1 MDLRVG
7 IVRILKSDGKTAGT
21 GFVVNDEGLIATC
34 AHVIPPGAQPRGNSV
49 PGKVELIFSA
59 TGEKKSAYVD
69 IAWWKPADKDDV
81 AILRLEDALPKGV
94 QHLILGSS
102 LGTYDHKFET
112 FGFPDKNPE
121 EGIWGGGQIL
131 HETRIRGINVLQLVA
146 PEVTIGFSG
155 APVLDTV
162 SRRVVGMVTA
172 ILTPDDN
179 GRMRDTAFITPAETL
194 RMICPHL
201 ELSDVKPY
209 LGLEAFT
216 ESYAEFFFGR
226 RREVEKLLA
235 SLKSEP
241 RFLAVLGPSGS
252 GKSSV
257 IQAGLIP
264 GLRQGKISGS
274 DRWGI
279 ITARPGD
286 RPHNDLEAK
295 GLDGA
300 CKGLAEAARNWLAR
314 NQDKTRLI
322 LIIDQF
328 EELFTMV
335 LPEKR
340 QDFLMQ
346 LKDLLDLDIPIT
358 LILVMR
364 DDFFGRFAQEK
375 PSALFELVQRGFVHI
390 SARLEKEELEE
401 IIEGP
406 AKKVGLHFDKGLAD
420 AVVKDVLESN
430 AEGKR
435 EGRSTILPL
444 LEFALTELWRRR
456 KEGYLTHEVYSS
468 IGGVTGSLTQWAD
481 QNYQSLSNE
490 GLGDIARLILTELVN
505 LGDERQGIPDSKRRR
520 TLEDFGNNP
529 IEREMIRKVVMR
541 LADARL
547 ITTSFD
553 QQSKHEMVEII
564 HDSLIREWARLRQ
577 WLKDDR
583 DFLAWKR
590 ELEKDAKEWTQTSH
604 KEAILLDEGLLL
616 RGRKLNDA
624 ERWLQERGMDLGY
637 KEREFIQASAR
648 MREKEREKEERAR
661 TLRKRIPLVVGL
673 SLIFLILAGFASY
686 QWISA
691 DERGKESNALYLASN
706 SDLSRNNPSKFID
719 SVKYGIE
726 SLRNRITFQGDLALR
741 RDLAILPLPISVM
754 KHQDSV
760 SNAAFSPDGDRLVT
774 SSDDN
779 TTRIWDAYSGKELIS
794 LEIDSLVNF
803 VAFSPDGNHVATA
816 SRDKTARIWDAY
828 SGIELARVEHDSPV
842 NSIAFSPDGKR
853 MATASD
859 DNTSRICDAYSGK
872 ELIRIELNGSVNSVA
887 FSPDGNHVATASR
900 DKTARIW
907 DASSGKELARMEHG
921 SSVKS
926 IAFSSDGKR
935 VATASGEMYDLSQ
948 EGPDNAARIWD
959 ASSGKEIARMEHI
972 SPVNSIAFSP
982 DGKIVATASDYK
994 YVFIWDAFSGKE
1006 LERMEHGS
1014 SVNSIEFSP
1023 DGIRLATASYDN
1035 TARVWDV
1042 TSGKE
1047 ITRIGHNGSVNSVA
1061 FSPDG
1066 IYIATA
1072 SGDHTT
1078 RVWDASSE
1086 KELTRLEHDGSI
1098 SMVAFSP
1105 NGNHVATSSYD
1116 NTARIWDASVGKEL
1130 ARMEHGGPVNSI
1142 AFSPDGNRVATS
1154 SYDNTA
1160 RIWDTYSGK
1169 ELIRLE
1175 HDGPANSAAF
1185 SPDGNYVATS
1195 SYDNTARIWDA
1206 SAGKELARM
1215 VHDGPVSFAAF
1226 SPRGNHV
1233 VTVSWDSTAR
1243 VWDASSGKELVRKEL
1258 KNGSASSAAFSPD
1271 GTSVVTA
1278 CSDYAIYIWDAS
1290 SGKELSRMKHGGVVY
1305 AATFNPD
1312 GTRVV
1317 TASEDKTVRVWDASS
1332 GKELAR
1338 MKHDDVVYS
1347 AAFSPEGTR
1356 IATACGDGTARIW
1369 DALLSKELA
1378 RIELEGPASSV
1389 AFSPD
1394 GTRIVAS
1401 CGDRTAQVSFSRSEG
1416 LLCEACRYLECNL
1429 TTDAWRDQYCRDC
1442 EE

>member
-1 MDLRVG
+1 
-7 IVRILKSDGKTAGT
+7 
-21 GFVVNDEGLIATC
+21 
-34 AHVIPPGAQPRGNSV
+34 
-49 PGKVELIFSA
+49 
-59 TGEKKSAYVD
+59 
-69 IAWWKPADKDDV
+69 
-81 AILRLEDALPKGV
+81 
-94 QHLILGSS
+94 
-102 LGTYDHKFET
+102 
-112 FGFPDKNPE
+112 
-121 EGIWGGGQIL
+121 
-131 HETRIRGINVLQLVA
+131 
-146 PEVTIGFSG
+146 
-155 APVLDTV
+155 
-162 SRRVVGMVTA
+162 
-172 ILTPDDN
+172 
-179 GRMRDTAFITPAETL
+179 
-194 RMICPHL
+194 
-201 ELSDVKPY
+201 
-209 LGLEAFT
+209 
-216 ESYAEFFFGR
+216 
-226 RREVEKLLA
+226 
-235 SLKSEP
+235 
-241 RFLAVLGPSGS
+241 
-252 GKSSV
+252 
-257 IQAGLIP
+257 
-264 GLRQGKISGS
+264 
-274 DRWGI
+274 
-279 ITARPGD
+279 
-286 RPHNDLEAK
+286 
-295 GLDGA
+295 
-300 CKGLAEAARNWLAR
+300 
-314 NQDKTRLI
+314 
-322 LIIDQF
+322 
-328 EELFTMV
+328 MV

-816 SRDKTARIWDAY
+816 SRDKTARIWDA
-828 SGIELARVEHDSPV
+828 
-842 NSIAFSPDGKR
+842 
-853 MATASD
+853 
-859 DNTSRICDAYSGK
+859 
-872 ELIRIELNGSVNSVA
+872 
-887 FSPDGNHVATASR
+887 
-900 DKTARIW
+900 
-907 DASSGKELARMEHG
+907 SSGKELARMEHG

-1042 TSGKE
+1042 TSGKG
-1047 ITRIGHNGSVNSVA
+1047 ITRIGHDGSVNSVA